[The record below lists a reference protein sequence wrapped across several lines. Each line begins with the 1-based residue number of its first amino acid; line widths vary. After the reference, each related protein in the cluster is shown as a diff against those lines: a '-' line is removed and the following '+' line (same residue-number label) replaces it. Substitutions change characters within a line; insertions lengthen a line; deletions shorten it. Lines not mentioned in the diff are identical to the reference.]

1 MIVRRRY
8 DHGNLI
14 KMGSILQK
22 TIDKPIDSV
31 YNNNRRGTDDGC
43 FPYAVKKITA
53 LCESQAVIFF
63 CYKKQTE
70 WQIQA
75 KRSEAGRSTL

>member
-22 TIDKPIDSV
+22 TIDKPMDSV

-43 FPYAVKKITA
+43 FQLKIKKIT
-53 LCESQAVIFF
+53 V
-63 CYKKQTE
+63 
-70 WQIQA
+70 
-75 KRSEAGRSTL
+75 